1 MREEHSRK
9 KEQKEQR
16 TKDLGLPGPE
26 TLATVSRVLALVGG
40 SSRAEIE
47 TWLWTPRP

>member
-1 MREEHSRK
+1 MEEEHPRQ

-16 TKDLGLPGPE
+16 PRDLALPGPE

-40 SSRAEIE
+40 SSRDLAVDS
-47 TWLWTPRP
+47 LP